1 MRLFR
6 PSSLAVVGGGAWG
19 EAVLQQATK
28 FGFKGSLF
36 AVHPSKAEVAGVRAY
51 PSVIHLPQVP
61 DATFVGINREAS
73 IGAVERL
80 RKLDAG
86 GAVCFASGYA
96 EATAEDH
103 TGADAQARLLRAAGD
118 MPMLGPN
125 CYGFINALDRVA
137 VWPDQHGC
145 RPVEKG
151 VAILTQSSNIAI
163 NMTMQHRGLP
173 IGYMITSG
181 NQAQISQARIAH
193 ALLDDD
199 RVTAIGLHVE
209 GFGDIAEWEALAA
222 KAHGKNIPIVA
233 LKVGKSTQAQSATI
247 SHTASLAGADAGAQ
261 ALMDRLGI
269 LRAPD
274 VPSFLETLKLLNI
287 TGRLESRGI
296 ASISCSGG
304 EASLVADMAL
314 AHDLTFPELQVAQKQ
329 TLFNALGPKVAL
341 ANPLDY
347 HTYIWRDEDKM
358 TAAWS
363 AMTAPDISMT
373 LILLDYPRADMCD
386 PADWVFATNAALR
399 MRRDTGRPVAVVS
412 GLPEL
417 LPEDVAMEFLA
428 GGVVPFKGI
437 AEALTAISL
446 AATPLDTAPH
456 APVLR
461 GRVTENTETLSEF
474 DAKLALAA
482 HGLSVPK
489 AIQTNHSAAGLD
501 ALTFPVVVK
510 AEGLAHKSDLGGVI
524 LDCNSLTDVQIAM
537 DTMEEATSFHVEDM
551 CAPGA
556 ELLVGV
562 TYDPAHGYLL
572 TVGAGGIL
580 TELLDDTRSLLIPT
594 TREAAKQ
601 ALTQL
606 KMYPLL
612 TGYRGA
618 APCDV
623 DAILDAI
630 FAIQSYVIA
639 QNGAVAEVEVNPLI
653 CGPDTAIAAD
663 ALIRKAP

>member
-1 MRLFR
+1 MRLFQ
-6 PSSLAVVGGGAWG
+6 PKSLAVVGGGAWG
-19 EAVLQQATK
+19 EAVLQQAAK
-28 FGFKGSLF
+28 FGFPGTLY
-36 AVHPSKAEVAGVRAY
+36 AVHPSKSEVAGIRAY
-51 PSVIHLPQVP
+51 PSVIHLPAVP
-61 DATFVGINREAS
+61 DTTFVGINREAS

-96 EATAEDH
+96 ETTGTDH

-118 MPMLGPN
+118 MPILGPN
-125 CYGFINALDRVA
+125 CYGFINALDRVV

-145 RPVEKG
+145 RPVDQG

-163 NMTMQHRGLP
+163 NMTMQQRGLP
-173 IGYMITSG
+173 IGYMITTG
-181 NQAQISQARIAH
+181 NQAQISQAKIAL

-199 RVTAIGLHVE
+199 RVTAIGVHVE
-209 GFGDIAEWEALAA
+209 GFGDIAEWEALAT
-222 KAHGKNIPIVA
+222 KAQARDVPIVA

-274 VPSFLETLKLLNI
+274 VPSFLETLKLLN
-287 TGRLESRGI
+287 TVGRLDSNGI

-304 EASLVADMAL
+304 EASLVADMAVS
-314 AHDLTFPELQVAQKQ
+314 HDLHFPELTSKQ
-329 TLFNALGPKVAL
+329 EQSLFNALGPKVTL

-347 HTYIWRDEDKM
+347 HTYIWRDEDSM

-363 AMTAPDISMT
+363 AMTGPEIAMT
-373 LILLDYPRADMCD
+373 LIVLDYPRSDICD
-386 PADWVFATNAALR
+386 PTDWTCATNAALR
-399 MRRDTGRPVAVVS
+399 MRKDTGRPVGVVS
-412 GLPEL
+412 SLPEL
-417 LPEDVAMEFLA
+417 LPESVAMELLA

-437 AEALTAISL
+437 AEALTATAL
-446 AATPLDTAPH
+446 AATPQTKLASDPIVH
-456 APVLR
+456 PGQVD
-461 GRVTENTETLSEF
+461 ETETLSEY
-474 DAKLALAA
+474 DAKAALAA
-482 HGLSVPK
+482 HGLVVPN
-489 AIQTNHSAAGLD
+489 AIQTNHSATGLD
-501 ALTFPVVVK
+501 ALSFPVVVK
-510 AEGLAHKSDLGGVI
+510 AEGMAHKSDLGGVI
-524 LDCNSLTDVQIAM
+524 LDCNSLIDVQVAM
-537 DTMEEATSFHVEDM
+537 EAMEDATSFHIEEM
-551 CAPGA
+551 CEPGA

-562 TYDPAHGYLL
+562 TLDPAHGYLL

-580 TELLDDTRSLLIPT
+580 TELLDDTQSLLIPST
-594 TREAAKQ
+594 GESIKQ
-601 ALTQL
+601 ALTCL

-618 APCDV
+618 EPCNL

-630 FAIQSYVIA
+630 LAIQSYVIA
-639 QNGAVAEVEVNPLI
+639 QNGAVVEVEVNPLI
-653 CGPDTAIAAD
+653 CGPETAIAVD